1 MKILLAILILL
12 PSLVWSNDIK
22 YLVCFNWD
30 EEINKIGVK
39 SMGLKLNTNTKEF
52 TSYNI
57 KQNSDGDYL
66 VKSYLGNDVYNQD
79 ADYIRLK
86 IEGVFGYTFWSINR
100 KDLKWWKTTNLFKLQ
115 QNMGKCTLQDAEQ
128 SVIKILKKIMK
139 DNLEL
144 NQI

>member
-57 KQNSDGDYL
+57 KQKSDFYL
-66 VKSYLGNDVYNQD
+66 WSKYITNNNINFINKS
-79 ADYIRLK
+79 I
-86 IEGVFGYTFWSINR
+86 
-100 KDLKWWKTTNLFKLQ
+100 
-115 QNMGKCTLQDAEQ
+115 
-128 SVIKILKKIMK
+128 
-139 DNLEL
+139 
-144 NQI
+144 